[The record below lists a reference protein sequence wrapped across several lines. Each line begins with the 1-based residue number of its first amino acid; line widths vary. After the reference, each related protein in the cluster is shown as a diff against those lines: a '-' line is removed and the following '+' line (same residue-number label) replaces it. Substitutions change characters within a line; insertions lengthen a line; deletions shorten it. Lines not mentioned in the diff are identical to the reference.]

1 MAALTSLPSR
11 PAGLEGPAN
20 PVVIPGGQ
28 ESSDGYRPPGWLRNS
43 LPICFDGSSPPIY
56 PHMRDFDA
64 QRLVKGVLELGADLL
79 RFEPVVRWAYYPTK
93 AYPMHPELGSRDL
106 VEEVSRECRKAGI
119 HVYCYCKYGNPFM
132 KVGWVDNHPEY
143 ADWVL
148 RGPDGKPYGTF
159 ESGDDTD
166 LMQKPDATGDAYRQA
181 IHQVVRELCNHDID
195 GVYFDAP
202 GDFGYT
208 DICYCPTCRRN
219 FRAFSGMDIDRL
231 QNPDDME
238 ARIAWFRWFQE
249 LNRTDMLDFRKII
262 HGSGKFMFCHNGAT
276 WQGTAVRVQY
286 RIPDGFMV
294 EHSTQTYQ
302 RMMTGLMGAS
312 MARPYKKVT
321 QMYLG
326 SYCVADFNQPPHSHP
341 WYQQNSDM
349 EDGDEILMEGFTI
362 LATGNAPFYYGAA
375 RLYYGIGSGSAK
387 PAQDVFALMHKIEL
401 IHRDSV
407 PVPYVTVM
415 PTWGAQQLWRTR
427 RRSWNMVMSEG
438 LSLAMLD
445 ERINLDVCPS
455 TELTANW
462 LQSQRVIALC
472 GASGISD
479 DEVTMLADWVK
490 GGGGLL
496 ATYDTGLYDEN
507 GRLRPGGH

>member
-1 MAALTSLPSR
+1 MK
-11 PAGLEGPAN
+11 
-20 PVVIPGGQ
+20 
-28 ESSDGYRPPGWLRNS
+28 
-43 LPICFDGSSPPIY
+43 
-56 PHMRDFDA
+56 DFDA
-64 QRLVKGVLELGADLL
+64 QRLVKCVLELGVDLL
-79 RFEPVVRWAYYPTK
+79 RFEPVVRWAYYPSK
-93 AYPMHPELGSRDL
+93 AFPVHPELGSRDL

-119 HVYCYCKYGNPFM
+119 HLYCYCKYGNPFM
-132 KVGWVDNHPEY
+132 QVGWVDEHPEY

-148 RGPDGKPYGTF
+148 RGPDGKPYGTL
-159 ESGDDTD
+159 ESGDDTV

-219 FRAFSGMDIDRL
+219 FRAFSGMDITRL
-231 QNPDDME
+231 QNSDDME
-238 ARIAWFRWFQE
+238 ARIAWFRWFQD
-249 LNRTDMLDFRKII
+249 LNWTDMLDFRKII

-276 WQGTAVRVQY
+276 WRGTAPRAQY

-341 WYQQNSDM
+341 WYYQNSDL

-362 LATGNAPFYYGAA
+362 LACGNAPFYYGAA

-387 PAQDVFALMHKIEL
+387 PAQDVFALMRKVEL
-401 IHRDSV
+401 I
-407 PVPYVTVM
+407 
-415 PTWGAQQLWRTR
+415 QTR
-427 RRSWNMVMSEG
+427 
-438 LSLAMLD
+438 
-445 ERINLDVCPS
+445 
-455 TELTANW
+455 
-462 LQSQRVIALC
+462 
-472 GASGISD
+472 
-479 DEVTMLADWVK
+479 
-490 GGGGLL
+490 
-496 ATYDTGLYDEN
+496 
-507 GRLRPGGH
+507 